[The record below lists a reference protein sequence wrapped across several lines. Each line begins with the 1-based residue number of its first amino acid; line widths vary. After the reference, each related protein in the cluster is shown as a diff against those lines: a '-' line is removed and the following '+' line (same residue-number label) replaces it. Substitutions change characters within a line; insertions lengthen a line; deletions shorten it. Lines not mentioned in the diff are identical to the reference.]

1 MTCKAMPPEVLPS
14 GIRSHADGFRR
25 MAEALRAKVE
35 ASLHGQDE
43 ETKAALLGGPSL
55 EAPINTV
62 ADKWKLLP
70 AFLKVRGLVKQHLDS
85 YNHLI
90 GIEMQQIVKA
100 NELVTCEADPNFYMR
115 FLDVSLG
122 EPSDGDFHDER
133 TWQKDHFTP
142 QECRLRDI
150 TYSAPIRVRPAAS
163 RGSAQLRAY
172 LSGAPP
178 CLEWTGCIA
187 HPIPVQS
194 QPQLGPAPSRAAGRL
209 HSVSLAWSIRSID
222 HNRPLTALSPAR
234 ALIPRLPA
242 ANASVSLT
250 ALGPAPCAALP
261 HTESHHGRGTDTKL
275 RHPPTAGGRRVHR
288 RLAAQAQARSGGWPD
303 ATDAP
308 LV

>member
-1 MTCKAMPPEVLPS
+1 MPPEVLPS
-14 GIRSHADGFRR
+14 GIRSHADGFHR

-163 RGSAQLRAY
+163 RDSAQLRAY
-172 LSGAPP
+172 VSGAPP

-194 QPQLGPAPSRAAGRL
+194 QPQLGPARSLLVGAAVVGLVRALARNATHTLIATLPHAPIHRRHCCGTHSFTPFEQPRHLCAAARARWQRVSRLSLACPSRYPFAA
-209 HSVSLAWSIRSID
+209 ST
-222 HNRPLTALSPAR
+222 TAA
-234 ALIPRLPA
+234 RLP
-242 ANASVSLT
+242 
-250 ALGPAPCAALP
+250 PFLP
-261 HTESHHGRGTDTKL
+261 PE
-275 RHPPTAGGRRVHR
+275 P
-288 RLAAQAQARSGGWPD
+288 
-303 ATDAP
+303 
-308 LV
+308 